1 MAATAIQYQHVD
13 LSHGKTRYIE
23 AGAGPPVI
31 LIHGF
36 PFHHSAD
43 SWWPNIPALASQFR
57 VLAPDC
63 VGWSPSDFFDQAY
76 SFAYITDF
84 VREFQDALEIRSSHI
99 VGTSMGGWIAGLL
112 CYESP
117 DRVDR
122 CVQTGHNGIGAR
134 ANPGMTNWTDE
145 SNDDIR
151 EWLDQC
157 TKGAPVDAEGLIEER
172 IVKAHEPGRKGA
184 FAKLAHHMGD
194 GETRRRYDLNRRLPR
209 ITVPTLF
216 IWGRTDP
223 SFNLAEQ
230 ATALTPG
237 SELVVLEC
245 GHNVPFEDAE
255 GFNRATTAFL
265 SGR

>member
-63 VGWSPSDFFDQAY
+63 VGWPPSDFFDQAY

-99 VGTSMGGWIAGLL
+99 VGTSRAAG
-112 CYESP
+112 S
-117 DRVDR
+117 
-122 CVQTGHNGIGAR
+122 
-134 ANPGMTNWTDE
+134 
-145 SNDDIR
+145 
-151 EWLDQC
+151 
-157 TKGAPVDAEGLIEER
+157 
-172 IVKAHEPGRKGA
+172 
-184 FAKLAHHMGD
+184 
-194 GETRRRYDLNRRLPR
+194 
-209 ITVPTLF
+209 
-216 IWGRTDP
+216 
-223 SFNLAEQ
+223 
-230 ATALTPG
+230 PG
-237 SELVVLEC
+237 SSVM
-245 GHNVPFEDAE
+245 
-255 GFNRATTAFL
+255 RAPT
-265 SGR
+265 